1 MTLANEHHIPTVLFC
16 GNGDHRANQLATFSF
31 EVTDERPYDTQ
42 NIQYTSFFGK
52 LLLLMEYIVD
62 AFTHVERKPATLV
75 DCWFCLCLKIGFAS
89 S

>member
-42 NIQYTSFFGK
+42 NIS
-52 LLLLMEYIVD
+52 
-62 AFTHVERKPATLV
+62 TL
-75 DCWFCLCLKIGFAS
+75 AS
-89 S
+89 LVSCSY